1 VKSVNRGN
9 AETGTVPAGS
19 GVMPGMAG
27 GGGGVPGGGEPA
39 GGRDAARVPL
49 RELMDDRLLDAL
61 AERSRDEAGGLRL
74 TGEGSMLGELVKAV
88 LERALEG
95 ELTAHLGYGR
105 NDRAGRGGAP
115 PNYRNGS
122 IAKTVQTGVGPVPL
136 AVPRDRAGTFE
147 PLLVP
152 KRAGRVAGG
161 LDDMI
166 ISLYAHGM
174 SVRDILHHLEQV
186 YGTQLSAETVSR
198 ITDQVLEEVRS
209 WQSRPLDPVYAVVFL
224 DAIMVKVR
232 DSQVV
237 QNKPAYLAV
246 GIDADGEKHV
256 LGIWLAKTP
265 PETAT
270 AGEGARFWGSV
281 MADLRN
287 RGVRDILIACCDG
300 LAGFEDA
307 ITGAFPGTVV
317 QRCVVHLIRNALRP
331 VARRDAGEVAKELR
345 AIYTAPTAEAA
356 FDALAAFA
364 ASPWG
369 RKYPQAA
376 RVFEDAWDAFTP
388 FLAFSPAVRKLLY
401 TTNAIESL
409 NYQLRK
415 VTKARGHFPNDD
427 AVVKLLWLAIINIE
441 DKRARERL
449 ARRAQTGKR
458 SDQPARL
465 VEGQRVM
472 GWREALNELDSA
484 YPGRLR

>member
-1 VKSVNRGN
+1 MPATRGIIGTGIGN
-9 AETGTVPAGS
+9 AAPAT
-19 GVMPGMAG
+19 
-27 GGGGVPGGGEPA
+27 GVPEAACHDGEDPLA
-39 GGRDAARVPL
+39 GPRQPDRVPL

-61 AERSRDEAGGLRL
+61 LDRSRDEAGGLRL
-74 TGEGSMLGELVKAV
+74 TGEGSMLGELVKVV
-88 LERALEG
+88 LERALEA
-95 ELTAHLGYGR
+95 ELTGHLGYERHGR
-105 NDRAGRGGAP
+105 ERPAGAG
-115 PNYRNGS
+115 NYRNGA

-186 YGTQLSAETVSR
+186 YGTQLSHETVSR
-198 ITDQVLEEVRS
+198 ITDQVLEDVRA

-224 DAIMVKVR
+224 DAIVVKVR
-232 DSQVV
+232 DNHVV
-237 QNKPAYLAV
+237 QNKPAYVAV

-256 LGIWLAKTP
+256 LGIWVAKTA
-265 PETAT
+265 PESAA
-270 AGEGARFWGSV
+270 AGEGAGFWRSV
-281 MADLRN
+281 MADLKN

-307 ITGAFPGTVV
+307 IHAAFGRTVV
-317 QRCVVHLIRNALRP
+317 QRCVVHLVRNALRP
-331 VARRDAGEVAKELR
+331 VARRDAGQVAAELR
-345 AIYTAPTAEAA
+345 KIYTAPTAEAA
-356 FDALAAFA
+356 FDALAEFS

-376 RVFEDAWDAFTP
+376 KVFEAAWEDFTP

-401 TTNAIESL
+401 TTNSIESL

-427 AVVKLLWLAIINIE
+427 AAVKLLWLAIINIE
-441 DKRARERL
+441 DKRARERQ
-449 ARRAQTGKR
+449 ARRQQTGKR

-472 GWREALNELDSA
+472 GWREALNELDEA

>member
-1 VKSVNRGN
+1 VTWKENDGEVREQGNRG
-9 AETGTVPAGS
+9 ARCRGGRWRPGAGR
-19 GVMPGMAG
+19 GRAG
-27 GGGGVPGGGEPA
+27 GTGAAAAADGRPA
-39 GGRDAARVPL
+39 AG
-49 RELMDDRLLDAL
+49 AL

-74 TGEGSMLGELVKAV
+74 TGEGSMPGELVRAV
-88 LERALEG
+88 LERALEA
-95 ELTAHLGYGR
+95 ELTGHLGYER
-105 NDRAGRGGAP
+105 NDRAGRGGGGGG
-115 PNYRNGS
+115 NYRNGT
-122 IAKTVQTGVGPVPL
+122 IGKTVQTGVGPVPL
-136 AVPRDRAGTFE
+136 AVPRDRNGTFE
-147 PLLVP
+147 PVLVP
-152 KRAGRVAGG
+152 KRSGRVAGG
-161 LDDMI
+161 PGRHDHL
-166 ISLYAHGM
+166 A
-174 SVRDILHHLEQV
+174 VRARHERAGHPAPPGAGLRH
-186 YGTQLSAETVSR
+186 
-198 ITDQVLEEVRS
+198 
-209 WQSRPLDPVYAVVFL
+209 PAVARDRLADHRRRAGGGPRLAVPAAGPGL
-224 DAIMVKVR
+224 RGGVPGRDLGGVR

-237 QNKPAYLAV
+237 QDKPAYLAI

-281 MADLRN
+281 MADLKN

-300 LAGFEDA
+300 LAGSGDA

-331 VARRDAGEVAKELR
+331 VARRDAGAVAKELR
-345 AIYTAPTAEAA
+345 AACTAPTAEAA

-369 RKYPQAA
+369 RKYPQAV
-376 RVFEDAWDAFTP
+376 RVWEDAWDAFTP

-449 ARRAQTGKR
+449 ARRQQAGKR
-458 SDQPARL
+458 ADQPARL

-472 GWREALNELDSA
+472 GWREALNELDTA